1 MRIKALLVAG
11 FELGLLVPVLVACS
25 GTTAPPGQPA
35 RSTGRPA
42 PTSGSATVPMTSGT
56 PVPGTTGVPDTSGPS
71 QGSGPLPA
79 TCVAQPVTAL
89 CVTFNLT
96 GATTVT
102 GSNWVNAEIPEGN
115 LPDSTCPEYGAST
128 LESDEP
134 GLPKV
139 TKVIGSQSV
148 EAAFGA
154 DKAGD
159 GAGVTGAAA
168 SGSIVVDDVTYE
180 AEDGTA
186 KIDLN
191 RDGSGKLVLPRLVG
205 GSGSLSGSISW
216 RCIDPKE

>member
-1 MRIKALLVAG
+1 MRIRALLLAG
-11 FELGLLVPVLVACS
+11 FELGLLVPILAACS
-25 GTTAPPGQPA
+25 GTTAPTGNPA
-35 RSTGRPA
+35 LSTRP
-42 PTSGSATVPMTSGT
+42 PTPTTGSATASTTS
-56 PVPGTTGVPDTSGPS
+56 SGPS
-71 QGSGPLPA
+71 QGNGPLPA
-79 TCVAQPVTAL
+79 ACAAQSVPAL

-102 GSNWVNAEIPEGN
+102 GSNWVYAEIPDAN

-148 EAAFGA
+148 EATFGA

-159 GAGVTGAAA
+159 GAGLTGAAA
-168 SGSIVVDDVTYE
+168 GGSIVVDDVTYE

>member
-1 MRIKALLVAG
+1 MRIKALLLAG
-11 FELGLLVPVLVACS
+11 FELGLLITVLAACS
-25 GTTAPPGQPA
+25 GTTAPNEQPA
-35 RSTGRPA
+35 RSTRPPA
-42 PTSGSATVPMTSGT
+42 PTTGSATVTTS
-56 PVPGTTGVPDTSGPS
+56 SGPS
-71 QGSGPLPA
+71 QGNGPLPA
-79 TCVAQPVTAL
+79 VCAAQSVPAL

-102 GSNWVNAEIPEGN
+102 GSNWVYAEIPDAN

-148 EAAFGA
+148 EATFGA

-159 GAGVTGAAA
+159 GAEVTGAAA
-168 SGSIVVDDVTYE
+168 GGSIVVDDVTYE
-180 AEDGTA
+180 SEDGTA

>member
-1 MRIKALLVAG
+1 MKALLLAG
-11 FELGLLVPVLVACS
+11 FELGLLITILTAC
-25 GTTAPPGQPA
+25 GDTTAPNGLPA
-35 RSTGRPA
+35 KPPT
-42 PTSGSATVPMTSGT
+42 PTSGSATLPATSGT
-56 PVPGTTGVPDTSGPS
+56 PVPGTTGVPGTNGPS
-71 QGSGPLPA
+71 QGNGPLPA
-79 TCVAQPVTAL
+79 VCAAQSVPAL

-102 GSNWVNAEIPEGN
+102 GSNWVYAEIPDAN

-139 TKVIGSQSV
+139 NKVIGT
-148 EAAFGA
+148 EAIEATFTA
-154 DKAGD
+154 DKPGD
-159 GAGVTGAAA
+159 GAGVEGAEA
-168 SGSIVVDDVTYE
+168 SGSIVIDDVTYE

>member
-1 MRIKALLVAG
+1 MRIKALLLAG
-11 FELGLLVPVLVACS
+11 FELGLLITVLAACS
-25 GTTAPPGQPA
+25 DAPDAAPSTTPV
-35 RSTGRPA
+35 T
-42 PTSGSATVPMTSGT
+42 PTSGSVTVSGT
-56 PVPGTTGVPDTSGPS
+56 PVPGTTGVPGTSGPS
-71 QGSGPLPA
+71 QGNGPLPA
-79 TCVAQPVTAL
+79 ACAAQSVPAL

-102 GSNWVNAEIPEGN
+102 GSNWVYAEIPDAN

-139 TKVIGSQSV
+139 TKVIGSQAV
-148 EAAFGA
+148 EASFGA

-159 GAGVTGAAA
+159 GAGVTDAEA

-180 AEDGTA
+180 SEDGTA